1 MFTACWSLKGG
12 AGTSVVCAGLA
23 IVLRRRRRS
32 GPVLLVDLAGDQPA
46 VLGIPEPSGPG
57 LAEWVAAGSAA
68 PPDALARLE
77 VPVAPGLSLLPRGR
91 GQLDGAPPDLLVQLL
106 ATGGRSV
113 VVDCGTLDPWQT
125 PHLGQRVASEATRS
139 LLVTRSC
146 HLALRRAARSPVHPS
161 GVVVVREPG
170 RVLGDPEI
178 ATALTAPLVA
188 SVGCD
193 PAVAR
198 AVDSGLLVSRL
209 PRRFAEVVGAL
220 A

>member
-12 AGTSVVCAGLA
+12 AGTSVVSAGLA
-23 IVLRRRRRS
+23 IVLGRRRS

-46 VLGIPEPSGPG
+46 VLGVPEPSGPG
-57 LAEWVAAGSAA
+57 LGEWVAAGSAA

-91 GQLDGAPPDLLVQLL
+91 GPLDAAPPDLLVQLL
-106 ATGGRSV
+106 ATGSRSV
-113 VVDCGTLDPWQT
+113 VVDCGTLDPWQA
-125 PHLGQRVASEATRS
+125 PHLGQRVAAEATRS

-146 HLALRRAARSPVHPS
+146 YLALRRAARSPVHPS

-170 RVLGDPEI
+170 RVLDDPEI